1 MIRRPPRSTRTDTLF
16 PYTTLFRSAVAER
29 VTLLGLRRNSARPW
43 TEFDDA
49 ELVRRYGSDPTAAI
63 ASHPRRSCAAVY
75 ARAGFLDLT
84 DVTPPAWPGR
94 GYAPLVEG
102 SSRRVPSRPL
112 AHPIGR
118 PPRRLATPD

>member
-16 PYTTLFRSAVAER
+16 PYTTLFRAAVAER

-63 ASHPRRSCAAVY
+63 ASHLGRSCAAVY
-75 ARAGFLDLT
+75 ARAR
-84 DVTPPAWPGR
+84 A
-94 GYAPLVEG
+94 EE
-102 SSRRVPSRPL
+102 RRVGEECVSMCRS
-112 AHPIGR
+112 GWS
-118 PPRRLATPD
+118 T

>member
-29 VTLLGLRRNSARPW
+29 VTLLGLRRNSVRPW

-63 ASHPRRSCAAVY
+63 ASHLGRSCAAVY

-84 DVTPPAWPGR
+84 DVTPPAWTGWED
-94 GYAPLVEG
+94 AQLVEG
-102 SSRRVPSRPL
+102 YLHGGPLRP
-112 AHPIGR
+112 HG
-118 PPRRLATPD
+118 TDGESVGSGK